1 MVLANGLAA
10 SGAKVSIFFTFW
22 GLSVLRKNPAPP
34 VKKNFI
40 SRMFGFLLPRGA
52 SKLTLSKMNML
63 GMGSVIMKRVMK
75 QKSVLTLP
83 ELMASAKEAGVK
95 FIACDMA
102 MDVMGITREELLEV
116 DEVAG
121 AATFAALAKNS
132 NNTLFI

>member
-1 MVLANGLAA
+1 
-10 SGAKVSIFFTFW
+10 
-22 GLSVLRKNPAPP
+22 
-34 VKKNFI
+34 
-40 SRMFGFLLPRGA
+40 
-52 SKLTLSKMNML
+52 
-63 GMGSVIMKRVMK
+63 MGSVIMKRVMK